1 MKCRFYSPRERLLL
15 GITSGNS
22 KLSRKREVFALS
34 EAFLGVFPVSCGETS
49 NRIRIFFITG
59 KQSLFS
65 FSATTDAG
73 RIAKPFCLKTDLQ
86 NSVHPAQ
93 DRTLNASS
101 SSARAAAVHLLSL
114 PSQHLTEQ
122 TSGTATCTGT
132 IINLHKQKTY
142 TLNSRN
148 C

>member
-1 MKCRFYSPRERLLL
+1 M

-122 TSGTATCTGT
+122 TSGMLHVPVLLLICISKRHTLSTHATVELGNAPCGVVT
-132 IINLHKQKTY
+132 
-142 TLNSRN
+142 
-148 C
+148 